1 MKDFSKV
8 VIGTWPLSGDLGHV
22 DKRNAYKILEYCAK
36 VGFTEFDTAPNY
48 GQGFVESC
56 LGDVFGNDNDI
67 LINTKC
73 GNSVNNI
80 KDFGRTALCESLESS
95 IRRLQRDS
103 VHNLFLHNPRA
114 ELNDYEPV
122 FDFFQREKN
131 SGRITYGGLSAAKNY
146 NYKLSQYK
154 QMDALQDDANLLS
167 LDGMLHYKTEN
178 HCFYARSPLATGILS
193 GKMTNKTT
201 FSSNDYRST
210 WLKGNRLKSIIK
222 RVEVIRSLTKIELP
236 SLARRFMLQ
245 FKKVDKVI
253 FGLKS
258 IQHVDDLVK
267 DIEADQIDNKLIQQI
282 IELQKNDF
290 GLDPK
295 EKSLGY

>member
-1 MKDFSKV
+1 MKNISKV
-8 VIGTWPLSGDLGHV
+8 VIGTWPLSGDLGRI
-22 DKRNAYKILEYCAK
+22 DKRNVYKILEYCAK

-48 GQGFVESC
+48 GKGFMESC
-56 LGDVFGNDNDI
+56 LGDVFGDDNNI

-80 KDFGRTALCESLESS
+80 KDFGRSALSESLDSS

-103 VHNLFLHNPRA
+103 VHSLFLHNPRA
-114 ELNDYEPV
+114 ELNDYGPV
-122 FDFFQREKN
+122 LDFFQKEKN
-131 SGRITYGGLSAAKNY
+131 SGRITHGGLSAAKNY
-146 NYKLSQYK
+146 NYKFSQYK
-154 QMDALQDDANLLS
+154 EMDALQDDVNLLF
-167 LDGMLHYKTEN
+167 LDGMLRYKTKN
-178 HCFYARSPLATGILS
+178 NCFYARSPLATGILS
-193 GKMTNKTT
+193 GKITNKTT

-222 RVEVIRSLTKIELP
+222 RVEVIRSLTKIDLP
-236 SLARRFMLQ
+236 SLARRFVLQ
-245 FKKVDKVI
+245 LKKVDKVI

-258 IQHVDDLVK
+258 IQHVDDLIK
-267 DIEADQIDNKLIQQI
+267 DIEAAQINDKLIQQI